1 MLLTTTGGRRACIIG
16 KYTRALAEPLGFNL
30 QSLNHFR
37 GRRCWRWRSREGL
50 HIRHI
55 RNLKCEAFFSAHAKC
70 ASIAAS
76 LKAFAVFISGI
87 LEEVII
93 MQIILLNRTFLFIE
107 RCHFTRKVH
116 VLYFSLSL
124 RQYFHRHTITLVAWL

>member
-87 LEEVII
+87 LEEVHHNANNSS
-93 MQIILLNRTFLFIE
+93 QP
-107 RCHFTRKVH
+107 
-116 VLYFSLSL
+116 YLS
-124 RQYFHRHTITLVAWL
+124 FHRALPLYEESTCTLACH